1 MLLMN
6 ARKGIVGSFLCWSPE
21 RRLPA
26 AMPNCVSSSSS
37 FLFPPSSSSILVSRK
52 SGREMEGGGG
62 NEGRHAIER
71 AIYLPL
77 PPVFPGKICGRSTE
91 GVIVAK
97 FTGWLRAGV
106 TNPFP
111 VRHFLRR
118 KTNADIYVVGGKSC
132 ALSLREI
139 GKDRLTPARRQKER
153 KGF

>member
-1 MLLMN
+1 MLHAGVRKGVESFDSVKKKSGFFFLGGELLLLMN

-37 FLFPPSSSSILVSRK
+37 FLFPPSSSSIFVSRK

-71 AIYLPL
+71 AIYLPPPPSS
-77 PPVFPGKICGRSTE
+77 PPVFPGKICGRSAEEE

-97 FTGWLRAGV
+97 FTGRLRA
-106 TNPFP
+106 
-111 VRHFLRR
+111 R
-118 KTNADIYVVGGKSC
+118 A
-132 ALSLREI
+132 
-139 GKDRLTPARRQKER
+139 
-153 KGF
+153 